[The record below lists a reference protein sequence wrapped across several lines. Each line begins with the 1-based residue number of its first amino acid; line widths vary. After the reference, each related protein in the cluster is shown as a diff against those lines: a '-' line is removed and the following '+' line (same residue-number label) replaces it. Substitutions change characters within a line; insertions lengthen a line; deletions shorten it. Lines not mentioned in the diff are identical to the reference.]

1 LRYLLQDPEV
11 NNNPYIFQTYTYAI
25 ENHKC
30 APANL
35 NRIVKQATL
44 IKGEFDFVTFLEKYS
59 QIIYTV
65 FLYVLYF
72 ENGKYEQIQKGLSV
86 SGEELVAEKK
96 LIEVLGIPSHEVEV
110 ENNAQLTLVALATR
124 VRALEEEI
132 IAKYGVIDLAEVEC
146 YLKETLNMDK
156 SAIFWYING
165 YLLYENVIG
174 MVLGKVISAQKRQTR
189 KKYESL
195 PQTQVVK
202 DKHREY
208 KNYLRAIQWETLL
221 ATNHLQGLA
230 FEDTCP
236 LMAKIKKDILV
247 FGKRREEING
257 NGAGRWH
264 QQ

>member
-1 LRYLLQDPEV
+1 MRYLLQDPEV

-86 SGEELVAEKK
+86 SGEEL
-96 LIEVLGIPSHEVEV
+96 V